1 MSNRGGQVDNPEP
14 PVETIVY
21 DEDTETY
28 QVSLVSSAA
37 DNPLVAVLWSVATIE
52 DVKPIDLPP
61 IAEWI
66 DPDALSQLFDS
77 STGEHISIT
86 FPYTGYQVTIEGDD
100 GIKIAERKNS

>member
-1 MSNRGGQVDNPEP
+1 MNNPEP

-77 STGEHISIT
+77 PAGEHVSIT
-86 FPYTGYQVTIEGDD
+86 FPYDGHRVTIEGND
-100 GIKIAERKNS
+100 GIKIAEKRNS